1 MKKLYEIVSNIPI
14 LQMKKLGLIVDK
26 NRIETWICFI
36 QNTEFISPHHTASQ
50 HQIQWNLFAKLQ
62 IEASCD

>member
-1 MKKLYEIVSNIPI
+1 
-14 LQMKKLGLIVDK
+14 MKKLGLIVDK

-36 QNTEFISPHHTASQ
+36 QNTEFISPTPHCLPASDSMES
-50 HQIQWNLFAKLQ
+50 LYKAQ